1 MEDNLFLF
9 SQAFGIA
16 IRARGLCA
24 LPCKK
29 AENALEDERAKNV
42 RPGPIQ
48 DVVYCLAN
56 FKQRLE
62 F

>member
-24 LPCKK
+24 LPCKT
-29 AENALEDERAKNV
+29 AENALEDERAKMCAEG
-42 RPGPIQ
+42 R
-48 DVVYCLAN
+48 Y
-56 FKQRLE
+56 KT
-62 F
+62 